1 MIPCLSFVSVLEWE
15 LSDVQEFA
23 NISNS
28 TIIAIDWG
36 FRGLSCYE
44 YVQISLCLIDKI
56 VDFIALLLIR
66 CVEIETL
73 ELIGHSMGA
82 QLTGYLGQHIKSSSG
97 KQVNAIF
104 GLDPAGPVIICKIVH
119 NLI

>member
-1 MIPCLSFVSVLEWE
+1 MISCLSFVSVLEWE

-28 TIIAIDWG
+28 TIIAIEWG
-36 FRGLSCYE
+36 FRGLSCYG

-56 VDFIALLLIR
+56 VDFIAFLLIR

-73 ELIGHSMGA
+73 ELIGK
-82 QLTGYLGQHIKSSSG
+82 LHIRPP
-97 KQVNAIF
+97 F
-104 GLDPAGPVIICKIVH
+104 LRF
-119 NLI
+119 